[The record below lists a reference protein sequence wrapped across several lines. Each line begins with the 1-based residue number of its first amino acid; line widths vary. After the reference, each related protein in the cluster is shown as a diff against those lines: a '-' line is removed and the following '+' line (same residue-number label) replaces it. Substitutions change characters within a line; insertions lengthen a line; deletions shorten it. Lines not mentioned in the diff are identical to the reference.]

1 MSHVVLMCNKG
12 EMNKEMTE
20 VVKLVADAIQN
31 TKENIITNPSVFI
44 ILNMMTKVNEQARLD
59 CVNQLQ
65 SELIEMNQAD
75 TVNQVLKIT
84 PENIFPLG

>member
-1 MSHVVLMCNKG
+1 MCNKG

-31 TKENIITNPSVFI
+31 TKENIIENPSVFI

-75 TVNQVLKIT
+75 NVNEVLKIT